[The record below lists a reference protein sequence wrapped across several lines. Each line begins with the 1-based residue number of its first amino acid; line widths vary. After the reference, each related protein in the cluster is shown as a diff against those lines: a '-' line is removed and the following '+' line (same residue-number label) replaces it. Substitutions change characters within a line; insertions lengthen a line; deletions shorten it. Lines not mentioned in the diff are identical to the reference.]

1 MVELQNEPYR
11 KYQIKWLVSDLVSYR
26 KTLVEEGFCLKF
38 SWNFQLEKAPR
49 KILHFF
55 AAFQTERLKL
65 YFGLFFTYDS
75 CFMSHQLLL
84 NVYLTMSS
92 SGVKQLTRLIKRKM
106 NLIICFCIL
115 FFVSDHPFFSIYIL
129 INHAFIILGW
139 KGSDTNPKTG
149 FLMFCPSEFSITFEN
164 GFRVTGNEF
173 RLCPISDEYENLLN
187 GKWS

>member
-106 NLIICFCIL
+106 NLIICFGIL
-115 FFVSDHPFFSIYIL
+115 FFVSDHPFFLDLYTHQSCL
-129 INHAFIILGW
+129 HHLGM
-139 KGSDTNPKTG
+139 KRERHQSKNGVSDVLPVWVQHH
-149 FLMFCPSEFSITFEN
+149 
-164 GFRVTGNEF
+164 FREWF
-173 RLCPISDEYENLLN
+173 
-187 GKWS
+187 